1 MQGSQPGR
9 PGGGGMDPEHRLAML
24 QRELNLTPEQTAKI
38 KAIFEEQR
46 TKMKAVLTPEQQ
58 AQLEAMEAHMG
69 EREHHGP
76 PPPPP
81 PPPPAEE

>member
-1 MQGSQPGR
+1 
-9 PGGGGMDPEHRLAML
+9 ML

>member
-1 MQGSQPGR
+1 
-9 PGGGGMDPEHRLAML
+9 MDPDHRLAML
-24 QRELNLTPEQTAKI
+24 QRQLDLTPEQTAKI

-58 AQLEAMEAHMG
+58 TKLAAMEAHMG
-69 EREHHGP
+69 DRKHHGP

-81 PPPPAEE
+81 PPPPPAEE